1 MPNKAICVS
10 ILIVVMMPVMPVM
23 VVVLVV
29 LVMFGLFVFA
39 GRTTVFAVHAPI
51 AVIGA
56 A

>member
-1 MPNKAICVS
+1 M
-10 ILIVVMMPVMPVM
+10 VVAVMV

-29 LVMFGLFVFA
+29 LVMFGLFVLA
-39 GRTTVFAVHAPI
+39 GRTTVFAIHAPI